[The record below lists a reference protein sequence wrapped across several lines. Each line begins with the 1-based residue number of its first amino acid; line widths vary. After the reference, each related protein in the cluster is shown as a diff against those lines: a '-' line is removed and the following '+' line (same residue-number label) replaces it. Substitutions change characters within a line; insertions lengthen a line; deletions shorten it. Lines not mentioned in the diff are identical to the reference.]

1 MRAVRLTA
9 LAVVLAMSAACSDST
24 PVGEDDDLPS
34 QAADTEVPVFDY
46 SREPNREP
54 VAVTDEAGC
63 NAGLAEPF
71 IGEEATAETRGLL
84 LSAVA
89 PIVNVRWIDPS
100 EEENSDVDPR
110 RLTIMLDEAGAIQSV
125 ECG

>member
-1 MRAVRLTA
+1 MRAARLPA
-9 LAVVLAMSAACSDST
+9 LALVLAMSAACSDST
-24 PVGEDDDLPS
+24 PVGEDGDIPS
-34 QAADTEVPVFDY
+34 QAADTEIPEFDY
-46 SREPNREP
+46 GRKPNPEP
-54 VAVTDEAGC
+54 VAATDEAGC

-71 IGEEATAETRGLL
+71 IGEEASAETRGQL

-100 EEENSDVDPR
+100 EDEDGDVDPR
-110 RLTIMLDEAGAIQSV
+110 RLTIMLDEAGAIQSA